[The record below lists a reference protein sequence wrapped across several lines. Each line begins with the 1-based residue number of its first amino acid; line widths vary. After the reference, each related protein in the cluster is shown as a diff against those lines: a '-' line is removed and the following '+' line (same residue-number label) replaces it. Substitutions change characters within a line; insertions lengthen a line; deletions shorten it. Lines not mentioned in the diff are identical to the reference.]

1 MICDCG
7 HKMDKIVQSNNKLFG
22 QKFTY
27 YVCKNCGKK
36 IKEEGNVIS
45 NRLGK

>member
-7 HKMDKIVQSNNKLFG
+7 HKMIKVEQSNNKLFG

-27 YVCKNCGKK
+27 HICKKCGKK
-36 IKEEGNVIS
+36 IKEES
-45 NRLGK
+45 NGTSDGLA